1 MCSSEQNEE
10 PTVAMLLADNR
21 PLPPHPLLDGSSA
34 MAISPLEVN
43 NYLKGKHLAS
53 NSDDSGINDDYS
65 EILPDD
71 SNEVSIFHEQ

>member
-1 MCSSEQNEE
+1 
-10 PTVAMLLADNR
+10 
-21 PLPPHPLLDGSSA
+21 